1 MKAENILDSIG
12 MIDSKFVEEADS
24 PALKLR
30 RKPSVFKLSL
40 VAIIVVMCMYL
51 VVPTFATYITHPD
64 EFLYAVFPSI
74 AQKLKPVQMSCVDNG
89 IKLEV
94 ISANVTDSEAQ
105 VYVSLQDLEGDRVD
119 ETTDLFDSYHIRRP
133 FDSTA
138 TCSMIRFDEE
148 TGIATF
154 LIQIEW
160 NNTRKVMGSKVTFS
174 LSEFLSHKQE
184 YEGYLNNIDLSEVS
198 VAEETITGVEI
209 RGTSYLHEDQEV
221 LTKDSRYLKPRVDGI
236 IDLPV
241 DGVEITGMGYID
253 GKLHIQMYLKNIKD
267 FDNHGWISIVD
278 KNGIEN
284 VGEQSVSFWDET
296 ETGSYEELV
305 YDISPENLKDCR
317 LSCFFVTTDTV
328 TRGNWEVTFEL
339 N

>member
-1 MKAENILDSIG
+1 MKPENILDSMG
-12 MIDSKFVEEADS
+12 MIDSRFVEEADS
-24 PALKLR
+24 PTPKIK
-30 RKPSVFKLSL
+30 RKPSVLKLSL
-40 VAIIVVMCMYL
+40 VAVIITLCMAL
-51 VVPTFATYITHPD
+51 IVPTFATYVAHPD

-74 AQKLKPVQMSCVDNG
+74 AQKLKPVQMSCTDNG

-119 ETTDLFDSYHIRRP
+119 ETTDLFDSYDIRRP

-174 LSEFLSHKQE
+174 LREFLSHKQKH
-184 YEGYLNNIDLSEVS
+184 EGYLDSIALSEVRD
-198 VAEETITGVEI
+198 AEETVTNVEI
-209 RGTSYLHEDQEV
+209 RGASYLDEEQEL
-221 LTKDSRYLKPRVDGI
+221 LTENSEYLKPCDKGVVEY
-236 IDLPV
+236 PT
-241 DGVEITGMGYID
+241 DGVKITGIGYID
-253 GKLHIQMYLKNIKD
+253 GKLHIQMYLENIKD
-267 FDNHGWISIVD
+267 FDNHGWISVVD
-278 KNGIEN
+278 ENGIEN
-284 VGEQSVSFWDET
+284 VGEQSVSFWDDT

-305 YDISPENLKDCR
+305 YDISPEELKDCR
-317 LSCFFVTTDTV
+317 LRYSFVTTDTI
-328 TRGNWEVTFEL
+328 TRGDWEVTFEL